1 MPSLAKAGRGLAL
14 GAIAGLGI
22 YRPPADA
29 PLGTLIDTAL
39 NMQANTCSFD
49 VSGHPAFTLPC
60 GRKSGL
66 PIGLM
71 LVGRH
76 FDETTLIKLASAIE
90 ASSDWKQ

>member
-1 MPSLAKAGRGLAL
+1 M
-14 GAIAGLGI
+14 
-22 YRPPADA
+22 
-29 PLGTLIDTAL
+29 IDTAL

-60 GRKSGL
+60 GGKNGL

-90 ASSDWKQ
+90 ASGDWKQH